1 MLFYKKFKKKVLNAK
16 LVIMSIRTKELILVK
31 FYLIV
36 LVTKFAIVKS
46 IDSMDNEADNQLV
59 ALDDEESN
67 DLNNLNQGN
76 FII

>member
-1 MLFYKKFKKKVLNAK
+1 
-16 LVIMSIRTKELILVK
+16 MSIRTKELILVK